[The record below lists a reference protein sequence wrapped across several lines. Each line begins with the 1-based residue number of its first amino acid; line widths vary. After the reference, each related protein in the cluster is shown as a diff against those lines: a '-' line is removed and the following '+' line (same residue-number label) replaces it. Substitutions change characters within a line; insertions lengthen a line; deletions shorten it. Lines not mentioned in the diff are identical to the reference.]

1 MKSTTLNMYRVVDF
15 ACVDMYIST
24 LFYGC
29 VFRRVCI
36 PRGVV
41 S

>member
-24 LFYGC
+24 LKESFNQVEY
-29 VFRRVCI
+29 
-36 PRGVV
+36 
-41 S
+41 